1 MGHWALDAFLRL
13 PLNRPQKSVQQGGC
27 LMNEEK
33 EVQAKEEKPE
43 TNEAKINDATL
54 TKADPVK
61 RIIAFVIDAVASII
75 VGFIPFVGGII
86 GALYMLFRDALPI
99 EALEYKSIGKKL
111 LNLSVVNIADPTSKI
126 DYAASAKR
134 NWMFALGPMMMFFL
148 FIPVLGWIIDILIG
162 IAVFILVIIEIIKI
176 FSDEKGVRLGD
187 KMAGTMVIEK

>member
-1 MGHWALDAFLRL
+1 
-13 PLNRPQKSVQQGGC
+13 
-27 LMNEEK
+27 MNEEK

-43 TNEAKINDATL
+43 TNETKINDATL

-61 RIIAFVIDAVASII
+61 RIIALVIDAVASMI
-75 VGFIPFVGGII
+75 VGLIPFVGGII
-86 GALYMLFRDALPI
+86 GALYMLLRDALPI

-111 LNLSVVNIADPTSKI
+111 LKLSVVNIEDPTSKI
-126 DYAASAKR
+126 DYTASAKR

-148 FIPVLGWIIDILIG
+148 FIPILGWIIDILIG

-187 KMAGTMVIEK
+187 NMAGTMVIEK

>member
-1 MGHWALDAFLRL
+1 
-13 PLNRPQKSVQQGGC
+13 
-27 LMNEEK
+27 MNEEK

-43 TNEAKINDATL
+43 TNETKINDATL

-61 RIIAFVIDAVASII
+61 RMIAFVIDALASMI

-86 GALYMLFRDALPI
+86 GALYMLLRDALPI

-111 LNLSVVNIADPTSKI
+111 LKLSVVNIEDPTSKI

-148 FIPVLGWIIDILIG
+148 FIPILGWIIDILIG

>member
-1 MGHWALDAFLRL
+1 
-13 PLNRPQKSVQQGGC
+13 
-27 LMNEEK
+27 MNEEK

-43 TNEAKINDATL
+43 TNEAKINNALL

-111 LNLSVVNIADPTSKI
+111 LQLSVVNIEDPTSKI

-148 FIPVLGWIIDILIG
+148 FIPILGWIIDILIG

>member
-1 MGHWALDAFLRL
+1 
-13 PLNRPQKSVQQGGC
+13 
-27 LMNEEK
+27 MNEEK

-43 TNEAKINDATL
+43 TNETKINDATL

-61 RIIAFVIDAVASII
+61 RIIAFVIDAVASMI

-86 GALYMLFRDALPI
+86 GALYMLLRDALPI

-111 LNLSVVNIADPTSKI
+111 LKLSVVNIEDPTSKI

-148 FIPVLGWIIDILIG
+148 YIPILGWIIDILIV
-162 IAVFILVIIEIIKI
+162 IAVFILIIIEIIKT

-187 KMAGTMVIEK
+187 KLAGTMVIEK

>member
-1 MGHWALDAFLRL
+1 
-13 PLNRPQKSVQQGGC
+13 
-27 LMNEEK
+27 MNEEK

-43 TNEAKINDATL
+43 TNETKINDATL

-61 RIIAFVIDAVASII
+61 RIIAFVIDAVASMI

-86 GALYMLFRDALPI
+86 GALYMLLRDALPI

-111 LNLSVVNIADPTSKI
+111 LKLSVVNIEDPTSKI

-148 FIPVLGWIIDILIG
+148 FIPILGWIINILIG

-187 KMAGTMVIEK
+187 NMAGTMVIEK

>member
-1 MGHWALDAFLRL
+1 
-13 PLNRPQKSVQQGGC
+13 
-27 LMNEEK
+27 MNEEK

-43 TNEAKINDATL
+43 TNETEFNDATL

-61 RIIAFVIDAVASII
+61 RIIALVIDAVASMI
-75 VGFIPFVGGII
+75 VGLIPFVGGII
-86 GALYMLFRDALPI
+86 GALYMLLRDALPI

-111 LNLSVVNIADPTSKI
+111 LKLSVVNIEDPASKI

-148 FIPVLGWIIDILIG
+148 FIPILGWIIDILIG

-187 KMAGTMVIEK
+187 NMAGTMVIEK

>member
-1 MGHWALDAFLRL
+1 
-13 PLNRPQKSVQQGGC
+13 
-27 LMNEEK
+27 MNEEK

-43 TNEAKINDATL
+43 TNETKINDATL

-61 RIIAFVIDAVASII
+61 RIIAFVIDAVASMI
-75 VGFIPFVGGII
+75 VGLIPFVGGII
-86 GALYMLFRDALPI
+86 GALYMLLRDALPI

-111 LNLSVVNIADPTSKI
+111 LKLSVVNIGDPTSKI
-126 DYAASAKR
+126 DYTASAKR

-148 FIPVLGWIIDILIG
+148 FIPILGWIIDILIG

-187 KMAGTMVIEK
+187 NMAGTIVIEK